1 MKKFR
6 EEDFMGEL
14 EAATR
19 LRPSRASMF
28 LLFSIMALVICF
40 VIWAALSRVEEIS
53 RGQGSVVPSR
63 EIQVVQS
70 LEGGV
75 LEEILV
81 SQGDFVEKGQ
91 ILMRISDI
99 LFASEERGTEAQ
111 FLSLRAKRARL
122 QAEAKSEDFV
132 LPEDIAEKA
141 PPIATNE
148 MALYNSRQSEL
159 KNSYEILDQR
169 IARAQADMAEANA
182 QINRL
187 SQSRRLLNEELAITR
202 EMVRKRAVPKLE
214 EIRLNREIA
223 DIGGQINA
231 ESQRKSSLQAEL
243 NAANKEREGQKAKFE
258 SQALSELNEV
268 ETQISTLQESLKSIG
283 DRVDR
288 AELRSP
294 VDGVV
299 NNIALTTVGGVVEP
313 AMKLVE
319 IVPADDELKIVA
331 RVPPEEV
338 AFLRPNLPAKVK
350 ISAYDPQ
357 KYGALDGKL
366 VRIGANSVR
375 DEEGNVFF
383 EIEVRTDKNY
393 LGSEEAPLPITPG
406 MVADVEVITG
416 KRTILEYLMKPLL
429 RARDRA
435 LTER

>member
-28 LLFSIMALVICF
+28 LLFSIIGLFLAF
-40 VIWAALSRVEEIS
+40 VIWSSAAKIEEIT
-53 RGQGSVVPSR
+53 RGQGSVVPSK

-81 SQGDFVEKGQ
+81 KQGELVEKGQ

-99 LFASEERGTEAQ
+99 MFASEERGTEAQ
-111 FLSLRAKRARL
+111 FLGLRAKKARL
-122 QAEAKSEDFV
+122 QAEAKSEAFV
-132 LPEDIAEKA
+132 IPEDIQEKA
-141 PPIATNE
+141 PQIAANE
-148 MALYNSRQSEL
+148 MALYQSRQSEL
-159 KNSYEILDQR
+159 KNAYEILDER
-169 IARAQADMAEANA
+169 IARATADIAEASA

-187 SQSRRLLNEELAITR
+187 SQNRVLLNQELAITR
-202 EMVRKRAVPKLE
+202 DMVAKRAVPKLE
-214 EIRLNREIA
+214 EIRLNREIG

-231 ESQRKSSLQAEL
+231 ESQRKLSLQAEL
-243 NAANKEREGQKAKFE
+243 NGAIKEREGQKAKFE
-258 SQALSELNEV
+258 SQALSELNDV
-268 ETQISTLQESLKSIG
+268 VTQISTMKESLKSMG

-294 VDGVV
+294 VDGIV

-313 AMKLVE
+313 AMKLIE
-319 IVPADDELKIVA
+319 IVPVDDELKIIA

-350 ISAYDPQ
+350 ITAYDPQ
-357 KYGALDGKL
+357 KYGALEGAL

-375 DEEGNVFF
+375 DNDGNVFF
-383 EIEVRTDKNY
+383 EIEVRTEKNY
-393 LGSEEAPLPITPG
+393 MGNENNPLAITPG
-406 MVADVEVITG
+406 MVAEVEIITG
-416 KRTILEYLMKPLL
+416 KRTILEYLLKPLL